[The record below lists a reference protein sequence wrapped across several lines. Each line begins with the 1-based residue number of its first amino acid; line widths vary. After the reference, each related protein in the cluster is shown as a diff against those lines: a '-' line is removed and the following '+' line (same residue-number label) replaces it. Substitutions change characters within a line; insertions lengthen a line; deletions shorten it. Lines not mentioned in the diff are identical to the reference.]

1 MLNDIKNIIKTY
13 CTLEKNFRVR
23 TSANYSEVITD
34 CGSKIVSNTNQKF
47 KKGLFLFSMVK
58 RDIERYILEYG
69 YITAFDELPVNC
81 INEYY
86 DKDRGYVGLDINNA
100 YWSVAHLK
108 GYISENTFRK
118 GLELDKSVRLSA
130 LSSLGKSRAYQVYV
144 QGKISHTEL
153 VKGSGEIEN
162 FYMDIRY
169 STYGVMREIA
179 DVLGEDFYSWKT
191 DCINFFDTKENR
203 SVVKTMITDYGLE
216 CKVEKKVNKKR
227 GKAVASTPLII
238 A

>member
-1 MLNDIKNIIKTY
+1 M
-13 CTLEKNFRVR
+13 R

-34 CGSKIVSNTNQKF
+34 CGAKIVSNTNQKF

-58 RDIERYILEYG
+58 RDIERYIKDYG
-69 YITAFDELPVNC
+69 YITPFDELPVNC

-86 DKDRGYVGLDINNA
+86 DKDRGYVGIDVDNA

-118 GLELDKSVRLSA
+118 GLDLDKSVRLSA

-144 QGKISHTEL
+144 DGEISHTEL

-162 FYMDIRY
+162 FYIDIRY

-179 DVLGEDFYSWKT
+179 ELLGEDFYSWQT
-191 DCINFFDTKENR
+191 DCINFYDTKENR
-203 SVVKTMITDYGLE
+203 RVVKAMITNYGLE
-216 CKVEKKVNKKR
+216 CKVEKKVNKK
-227 GKAVASTPLII
+227 GSDVVTPTP
-238 A
+238 